1 MGLRRIP
8 IRKDWM
14 EVDTDVLNEINIRID
29 KGENPFFDDDS
40 FVPGGTILG
49 IINARREGE
58 DYRVL
63 LIVSSEGNVLISSS
77 ILSFGMPWHEKFII
91 AQQLSQEVEE

>member
-1 MGLRRIP
+1 
-8 IRKDWM
+8 M
-14 EVDTDVLNEINIRID
+14 EVDVDVLNEINARID
-29 KGENPFFDDDS
+29 NGENAFFDDDS
-40 FVPGGTILG
+40 SVPGGTILG
-49 IINARREGE
+49 IINARKEGE

-63 LIVSSEGNVLISSS
+63 LIVSSENNVLISSS